1 MPPLPIMWSDPGSYG
16 LTVFHDRHPE
26 LVRRLAAAFPLAAR
40 QLDAL
45 EGLVAETLHGVVRPL
60 PPEAH
65 DAARWAAWAEHGR
78 YYERPWT
85 QAPFLWAE
93 SYFYRRLLGAF
104 GYFDSGPG
112 AGPWQGIDPF
122 GPTKHVEL
130 DGPAVDEEL
139 AGLAA
144 TARLDA
150 DELPYALVMASLWG
164 NRADLGFRLTAKT
177 DAGTAKT
184 DAGTADSTSGTAGT
198 DSGTARHRYGPQ
210 GPLVADDT
218 ARLLRHLAAEP
229 GGRVCVVA
237 DNAGGELIPDLVLID
252 HLLDTGLAADVVLHV
267 KPHPYYVSDAT
278 PADVLACLRRLKAAP
293 GYAGRVGERLW
304 QATAA
309 RQLDVRTHTF
319 ACAPLPY
326 TAMPADLRAD
336 FASATVTILKGDLNH
351 RRLVGDLHWPPTTPF
366 RDTVGYFPGPVAS
379 LRTLKSDVIV
389 GLEPDTV
396 CRLDA
401 TEPAWRTSGTHAL
414 VQFHAPPDTT
424 TRTN

>member
-1 MPPLPIMWSDPGSYG
+1 MPPLPIMWSEPGSFA
-16 LTVFHDRHPE
+16 LSVFRDRHPE
-26 LVRRLAAAFPLAAR
+26 LVRRLAKAFPLAPQ

-45 EGLVAETLHGVVRPL
+45 EALVAETLHDVVRPL
-60 PPEAH
+60 PPDAH
-65 DAARWAAWAEHGR
+65 DAAQWAAWAEPGG
-78 YYERPWT
+78 YYERSWA

-93 SYFYRRLLGAF
+93 SYFYRRLLDAF
-104 GYFDSGPG
+104 GYFDGGSG
-112 AGPWQGIDPF
+112 AHPWRGIDPF

-130 DGPAVDEEL
+130 EGPAVDDAL

-144 TARLDA
+144 PARLDA
-150 DELPYALVMASLWG
+150 EELPYALVMASLWG
-164 NRADLGFRLTAKT
+164 NRADLSFRITVET
-177 DAGTAKT
+177 DPAAAAG
-184 DAGTADSTSGTAGT
+184 
-198 DSGTARHRYGPQ
+198 HRDGPQ

-218 ARLLRHLAAEP
+218 DPLLRHLAAHP

-237 DNAGGELIPDLVLID
+237 DNAGGELLPDLVLID

-267 KPHPYYVSDAT
+267 KPHPYYLSDAT
-278 PADVLACLRRLKAAP
+278 PADVLACLRRLQTAP
-293 GYAGRVGERLW
+293 GYAGRVGKRLW

-309 RQLDVRTHTF
+309 RRLDIRAHAF

-326 TAMPADLRAD
+326 AAMPEDLRAD

-366 RDTVGYFPGPVAS
+366 ADTVGYFPGPVAS

-389 GLEPDTV
+389 GVAPDTV
-396 CRLDA
+396 RRLDA

-414 VQFHAPPDTT
+414 VQFHVPDPSD
-424 TRTN
+424 RVR